1 MSGVRLT
8 TRQLFAS
15 TVVAAGLL
23 TFARLM
29 GLSDAAT
36 LAVFGPLAGVA
47 LLGRYLSDTGCL
59 IAVFGYALF
68 LFTWFALTG
77 PQ

>member
-8 TRQLFAS
+8 TRQLFTS

-23 TFARLM
+23 TFARMM

-36 LAVFGPLAGVA
+36 LAVFGPLVGVA
-47 LLGRYLSDTGCL
+47 VFGRYLSDLGCL
-59 IAVFGYALF
+59 MAAFGYALLVF
-68 LFTWFALTG
+68 AWFGFVG

>member
-8 TRQLFAS
+8 TRQLFSSMA
-15 TVVAAGLL
+15 VAAGLL
-23 TFARLM
+23 TFARMM

-36 LAVFGPLAGVA
+36 LVVFGPLVGVA
-47 LLGRYLSDTGCL
+47 LLGRYLSDLGCL
-59 IAVFGYALF
+59 ITVFGYALIQF
-68 LFTWFALTG
+68 VWFALAG

>member
-1 MSGVRLT
+1 MSGVRFT
-8 TRQLFAS
+8 TRQLFTS

-23 TFARLM
+23 TFARMM

-36 LAVFGPLAGVA
+36 LVVFGPLVGVA

-59 IAVFGYALF
+59 IAVLGYVLF
-68 LFTWFALTG
+68 VFVWLGLMG

>member
-8 TRQLFAS
+8 TRQLFTS

-23 TFARLM
+23 TFARMM
-29 GLSDAAT
+29 GLSEAAT
-36 LAVFGPLAGVA
+36 LVVFGPLVGVA
-47 LLGRYLSDTGCL
+47 LLGRYLSDLGCL

-68 LFTWFALTG
+68 QFAWFALTE

>member
-1 MSGVRLT
+1 MKDVRLT
-8 TRQLFAS
+8 TRQLFTS

-23 TFARLM
+23 TFARMM
-29 GLSDAAT
+29 GLSEAAT
-36 LAVFGPLAGVA
+36 LVVFGPLVGVA
-47 LLGRYLSDTGCL
+47 LLGRYLSDLGCL

-68 LFTWFALTG
+68 QFAWFALTG